1 MSKLLGDKRLGE
13 NIRRIR
19 LSCGLTQEQ
28 TVAKLQVL
36 GSPISR
42 STYSLIEMGRGNLFV
57 SDLVGL
63 QQIFD
68 VPYEEFFR
76 GISSSRQSMRNR

>member
-1 MSKLLGDKRLGE
+1 MSKLLGNKILGK

-19 LSCGLTQEQ
+19 ISCGLTQDQ

-42 STYSLIEMGRGNLFV
+42 STYSLIEMGRGNIFV

-63 QQIFD
+63 QKVFH
-68 VPYEEFFR
+68 VSYEEFFKDILPSR
-76 GISSSRQSMRNR
+76 SSKQFP